1 MDHRVKRLVQLC
13 TSALIIIIIII
24 ILIIIIKTMSADI
37 YGASHICQS
46 SLWFLWAKVGQSQ
59 VAANSYVGLQT

>member
-1 MDHRVKRLVQLC
+1 
-13 TSALIIIIIII
+13 
-24 ILIIIIKTMSADI
+24 MSADI